1 MSSQVVAIAFHY
13 TASLDLDSF
22 PEIFRSAIIGNYD
35 WEKGPHGISV
45 LLYCDSLNI

>member
-1 MSSQVVAIAFHY
+1 MSSQVVASVFHY
-13 TASLDLDSF
+13 TASLDLDAF

-35 WEKGPHGISV
+35 CENGSGVSV